1 MWVLLAL
8 WIASKK
14 TSACS
19 IDHSDIQLTKNTDT
33 AYTGWEEWQ
42 EADREARSL
51 YPFWQCMALCW
62 HQGLLIDLTP
72 TSIPARGWPCILLIL
87 LQAICGPH
95 VWHFVF
101 GLRRRMFGVSLP
113 LYLLHLP
120 KQFCLR
126 PCLACLAWMA
136 WAIWSSWSLIKSTLN
151 RFKITEQSSVCT
163 LMPAWCQSDSHA
175 LDQILPDPS
184 GDLGRM
190 ILVSQ
195 LVIGMD
201 VK

>member
-1 MWVLLAL
+1 MWVFLACELLQKNFCMFNWPQRYPTHQEYTYSLHRLGRMARSWPGGTIFVPFLAVHGSLLA
-8 WIASKK
+8 
-14 TSACS
+14 
-19 IDHSDIQLTKNTDT
+19 
-33 AYTGWEEWQ
+33 
-42 EADREARSL
+42 
-51 YPFWQCMALCW
+51 P
-62 HQGLLIDLTP
+62 GLLIDLTP

-95 VWHFVF
+95 VWHFFF

-113 LYLLHLP
+113 LYLLHLS

-136 WAIWSSWSLIKSTLN
+136 WAIWSSWSLIKSTLH